1 MGSAASS
8 YVWGMRG
15 AYLGTGL
22 LLLFLQLLP
31 LETAP
36 RGWVGPDFLLALTFV
51 WVARRPDLAPVTL
64 VAAMFLLAD
73 LLLQRPPGLWAAL
86 ALVATELVRLRAHDF
101 RDMIFPAEWAIVSAY
116 TVVFYL
122 AFMLVWSIAMTYD
135 ISYPMLLLQALL
147 TCLAYPLV
155 AAASSAF
162 LGVTKAAPGQTDA
175 QGRKL

>member
-1 MGSAASS
+1 MGSAATS

-15 AYLGTGL
+15 AYAGIGL
-22 LLLFLQLLP
+22 FLLFLQLLP

-86 ALVATELVRLRAHDF
+86 ALITTELVRIRANDF
-101 RDMIFPAEWAIVSAY
+101 RDMIFPVEWAVISAFTLGFY
-116 TVVFYL
+116 VVF
-122 AFMLVWSIAMTYD
+122 MVVWSVAMTYD
-135 ISYPMLLLQALL
+135 ISFGMLIVQAIL
-147 TCLAYPLV
+147 TILAYPAV
-155 AAASSAF
+155 AAASSMF